1 MNQAKVRDKVK
12 RYVVFIIGLYVN
24 SLGVAFVTKA
34 SLGTSP
40 ITSIPYVSSLNFKP
54 SLGNFT
60 IIMSIVLILLQ
71 ILILRKDFKL
81 EHALQIPVSF
91 AFGYMIDF
99 CMWSTPFIHPQFY
112 PVKILCLLTGC
123 VILGFGVW
131 MEVIADV
138 VMLPVESFV
147 RAVAFKLNKEF
158 GFIKIFFD
166 SSLAVIAVILSFV
179 LSGQL
184 QGVREGTVIT
194 ALIVGFIARW
204 IGKFLH
210 FVPGKLFLQEAP
222 VNA

>member
-1 MNQAKVRDKVK
+1 M
-12 RYVVFIIGLYVN
+12 
-24 SLGVAFVTKA
+24 
-34 SLGTSP
+34 
-40 ITSIPYVSSLNFKP
+40 
-54 SLGNFT
+54 
-60 IIMSIVLILLQ
+60 
-71 ILILRKDFKL
+71 
-81 EHALQIPVSF
+81 
-91 AFGYMIDF
+91 
-99 CMWSTPFIHPQFY
+99 
-112 PVKILCLLTGC
+112 
-123 VILGFGVW
+123 
-131 MEVIADV
+131 
-138 VMLPVESFV
+138 VMLPGESFV
-147 RAVAFKLNKEF
+147 RAVAFKAHKEF

>member
-1 MNQAKVRDKVK
+1 MSQVKVRDKIK

-24 SLGVAFVTKA
+24 ALGVAFVTKA

-99 CMWSTPFIHPQFY
+99 CMWSTPFINPQLY

-138 VMLPVESFV
+138 VMLPGESFV
-147 RAVAFKLNKEF
+147 RAVAFKAHKEF
-158 GFIKIFFD
+158 VFD

>member
-1 MNQAKVRDKVK
+1 MSKEKVRDKIK
-12 RYVVFIIGLYVN
+12 RYIVFIIGLYVN
-24 SLGVAFVTKA
+24 SMGVAFVTKA

-99 CMWSTPFIHPQFY
+99 CMWSTPYINPQLY
-112 PVKILCLLTGC
+112 PMKILSLLTGC

-138 VMLPVESFV
+138 VMLPGESFV
-147 RAVAFKLNKEF
+147 RAVAFKANKEF

-166 SSLAVIAVILSFV
+166 TSLAVIAVILSFI
-179 LSGQL
+179 LSGHL

-204 IGKFLH
+204 IGKLLH
-210 FVPGKLFLQEAP
+210 AVPGKLFLQEAT